1 MLFLDNNRITDRGAM
16 FLADCIRNK

>member
-1 MLFLDNNRITDRGAM
+1 MLFLDNNRITDRGAI